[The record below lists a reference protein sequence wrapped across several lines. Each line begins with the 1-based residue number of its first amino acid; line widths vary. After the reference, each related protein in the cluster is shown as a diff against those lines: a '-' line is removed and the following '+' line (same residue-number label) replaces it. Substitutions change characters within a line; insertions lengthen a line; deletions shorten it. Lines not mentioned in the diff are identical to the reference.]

1 MTKLLFLKK
10 KTVTQRG
17 WPLPIL
23 KEGKSKREYHGDF
36 SFILNR
42 TLAVFFGLVSI
53 EDGHALEKLLKQ
65 GMFAFCFH

>member
-1 MTKLLFLKK
+1 MIPTLTWGKIVISEKK
-10 KTVTQRG
+10 KTVLQTVTQRG

-42 TLAVFFGLVSI
+42 TLAVFFGLVSV
-53 EDGHALEKLLKQ
+53 EDGHA
-65 GMFAFCFH
+65 